1 MTVAGASTAMSALAT
16 RSLSVLI
23 VLLVLLGA
31 AFHGVLRH
39 PDPHRCR
46 QLLEDGSWLEPL
58 DVNGT
63 RAPFKNWQPRGC
75 KLRQYSKEDIHQCIE
90 HRHMVFSGDS
100 TTRQVFWAMGRLLDR
115 DKANERRRAAGIHES
130 YDMEFD
136 GIRMLQ
142 IWNPFL
148 QVGEETKEQ
157 HDLTYQLNLWQE
169 EKHNNVPVA
178 DQKSAALVLLGFG
191 SWYALTMFHDD
202 AVGNFSEAFLKV
214 TDVMKTSDLPPFGS
228 TPMVSR
234 DGLGNE
240 VFVAPV
246 APPFYDKL
254 PPYRTGPKG
263 VHEGEVEDIDRF
275 LDSVAD
281 EKRIPLL
288 RAYPA
293 LSRDQPAVMVDI
305 ADTGFH
311 VIDSVAEVKATIL
324 LNARCNA
331 KLHALNGFPYD
342 GTCCTDYGRTTFVQ
356 SVLLGLG
363 VLYVATCIVLEVF
376 DMLGRNVGRPFF
388 DMSACMFVTALLA
401 CFLADRTQVF
411 AKGSKEYVASEFA
424 ILSFLAAV
432 AGVVTIRRM
441 SPPRSNSSTPP
452 AALEDAP
459 PLSRDQTD
467 EWKGWMQAAILIYH
481 WTGASRSLPI
491 YICIRLMVAAY
502 LFQVGYGHTVYF
514 LTKKDFSFKRVAA
527 VLLRL
532 NLLSCALPYVMNTT
546 YMLYYFAP
554 LVSFWFAIVYA
565 TLAIGSGYN
574 DTSNAVIAKIVMS
587 AFAVASVFLFTPLSE
602 WVFAILRSV
611 FRIDWDLHEW
621 QFRVSLDILIVYVG
635 MLAGMASVRS
645 KLWNRLLVGTKFS
658 GFIGLVIMAGY
669 WYLSN
674 GHFAVK
680 QDYNWW
686 HPYASFAPIIAFI
699 TARNI
704 AAPVRVFYSKAFA
717 WLGRCSLET
726 FTLQFHIFLA
736 SDTKGILLLDGLTGD
751 GSLAADRWRH
761 LVVIVPFFLWLSHT
775 TAEATGHLT
784 KLLTSTS
791 AEQDKPEGASD
802 SESLLPGPASLGQLK
817 VLPILGQLMPRAV
830 LNDLRVR
837 MTVLLVLMWL
847 LNLLY

>member
-1 MTVAGASTAMSALAT
+1 
-16 RSLSVLI
+16 
-23 VLLVLLGA
+23 
-31 AFHGVLRH
+31 
-39 PDPHRCR
+39 
-46 QLLEDGSWLEPL
+46 
-58 DVNGT
+58 
-63 RAPFKNWQPRGC
+63 
-75 KLRQYSKEDIHQCIE
+75 
-90 HRHMVFSGDS
+90 
-100 TTRQVFWAMGRLLDR
+100 
-115 DKANERRRAAGIHES
+115 
-130 YDMEFD
+130 MEFD

-148 QVGEETKEQ
+148 QVGERTKEQ

-202 AVGNFSEAFLKV
+202 AVGNFSEAFVKV
-214 TDVMKTSDLPPFGS
+214 TDVMKTSNLPPFGS
-228 TPMVSR
+228 TPMTPR
-234 DGLGNE
+234 DGLGSE

-254 PPYRTGPKG
+254 PPSRTGLKG
-263 VHEGEVEDIDRF
+263 VNEGEVEDIDKY
-275 LDSVAD
+275 LDSVAH

-293 LSRDQPAVMVDI
+293 LSRHQPGAMVDI
-305 ADTGFH
+305 TDTGFH

-331 KLHALNGFPYD
+331 KLHALNGLPYD

-356 SVLLGLG
+356 SMLLGLG
-363 VLYVATCIVLEVF
+363 VLYVAACILFEGSN
-376 DMLGRNVGRPFF
+376 MLGGNTNRAFF
-388 DMSACMFVTALLA
+388 DMSACIFVTALLA

-411 AKGSKEYVASEFA
+411 AKGSKEYVASELA
-424 ILSFLAAV
+424 ILSLLAAV

-441 SPPRSNSSTPP
+441 SSTRSNSSTPP
-452 AALEDAP
+452 VALEDAP

-514 LTKKDFSFKRVAA
+514 LTKKDISFKRVAA

-532 NLLSCALPYVMNTT
+532 NLLSCALPYVMNTN

-574 DTSNAVIAKIVMS
+574 DTTNAVIAKVAIS
-587 AFAVASVFLFTPLSE
+587 AVAVASVFLFTPISE
-602 WVFAILRSV
+602 WVFAVLRAV

-645 KLWNRLLVGTKFS
+645 KLWNRLLVGSKLS
-658 GFIGLVIMAGY
+658 GLIGLVVLLGY

-674 GHFAVK
+674 ELFAVK

-686 HPYASFAPIIAFI
+686 HPYISFAPIVGFVAV
-699 TARNI
+699 RNV
-704 AAPVRVFYSKAFA
+704 AASVRVFYSKAFA

-726 FTLQFHIFLA
+726 FTLQFHLFLA
-736 SDTKGILLLDGLTGD
+736 SDAKGIILLDGLTGD
-751 GSLAADRWRH
+751 GSLATDRWRH

-784 KLLTSTS
+784 KRITSTS
-791 AEQDKPEGASD
+791 AEQDKPEGASY
-802 SESLLPGPASLGQLK
+802 SESLLPGNASLGNLK
-817 VLPILGQLMPRAV
+817 VPPILRRLMPRAV
-830 LNDLRVR
+830 VNDLRVR
-837 MTVLLVLMWL
+837 MAALLALMWL
-847 LNLLY
+847 LNLVRIRG